1 MDPLY
6 RSYLFYEPETVDD
19 PNRQTQIAPEF
30 APVGNLCSQL
40 NPYLA
45 AKYAADRNL
54 LCHSSVNLATLVA
67 HATPFR

>member
-6 RSYLFYEPETVDD
+6 RSYLYEPETVDD
-19 PNRQTQIAPEF
+19 PNRQTQIVPEF
-30 APVGNLCSQL
+30 APVGNLSFPII

-67 HATPFR
+67 QATPFR